1 MRGLLLLTGL
11 CLPGLLAAESVM
23 LRKAGNPAVVTFE
36 YITQDEDTIMVRL
49 PGREGVLVYRWEE
62 LDLDHAKSANPR
74 VWEERQMLLRPPET
88 KEKKKKTEDED
99 PFAAAAKAN
108 SPVDLSRNLQGELSQ
123 GLKGLTVAS
132 VPFLCRES
140 NIDELV
146 FWRTYEELRKLSGR
160 PAGPE
165 AEQVKITTE
174 ESEEAATKSSSGQSS
189 SGQSSSKS
197 SSKSKA
203 SAAARTPAQIAELQA
218 RAARAKADFENEV
231 RPFTGTG
238 YLKLLSDASK
248 ARFAWA
254 MLRRASDDRRTI
266 IAALRRQDAAA
277 AELSERTQ
285 DKSARSEIAVFR
297 KAVTTL
303 ADSLEKVTREAS
315 TMESGLSSEAQAV
328 LARLPR

>member
-23 LRKAGNPAVVTFE
+23 LRRVGNPAVVTFE
-36 YITQDEDTIMVRL
+36 YITQDEDTIMVKL

-108 SPVDLSRNLQGELSQ
+108 SPLDLSRNLQGELSQ

-189 SGQSSSKS
+189 SKS

-218 RAARAKADFENEV
+218 RAAKAKADFENEV

>member
-36 YITQDEDTIMVRL
+36 YITQDEDTIMVKL

-108 SPVDLSRNLQGELSQ
+108 SPLDLSRNLQGELSQ

-189 SGQSSSKS
+189 SKS

-218 RAARAKADFENEV
+218 RAAKAKADFENEV